1 MRVPNHKSLIVCIA
15 VALVFA
21 ATAPQVHGMQTKPPC
36 DEDDL
41 SFNCGGGNDSPPPE
55 TPDPTTGPYWGSWYI
70 DGACDW
76 SGFVLIRRYLR
87 NPDGTPATSPPTD
100 PTPWGGFVDSSGRVY
115 QTACWDGAEAEAVV
129 EGELVSGSELLSPP
143 EFTRN
148 PELVGLTGLETWL
161 WFEGATQ
168 LPPIALAWTDPAT
181 GISHNLEGR
190 AWIESITWDLGN
202 GDAVSTSHAAEFDDA
217 AGLGGSLANPAARDQ
232 RYPIRIRGRV
242 VPDHRHR
249 HMVRTVSGR
258 DQRIMVRLAAGVS
271 QLGEIRH
278 LRLRSDPN
286 PIGALFPSSP
296 QP

>member
-217 AGLGGSLANPAARDQ
+217 AGLGGSLANPAATYTTRPALSNTDS
-232 RYPIRIRGRV
+232 RTGRTRSPSPSHG
-242 VPDHRHR
+242 PDSFGSRSTDHGQTGSRCFP
-249 HMVRTVSGR
+249 TGR
-258 DQRIMVRLAAGVS
+258 DQT
-271 QLGEIRH
+271 
-278 LRLRSDPN
+278 
-286 PIGALFPSSP
+286 SSATK
-296 QP
+296 